1 MGRDQHSGPSTAARL
16 FAPWRHARNRLWA
29 HRSRLGPA
37 PSPVGDLPE
46 PLFFGEADRGEDL
59 VAGRWSVLG
68 QTIALEDGTI
78 WDPVPADARALA
90 AREGWGWLDDLA
102 ALGTRAARDLAR
114 RSTLEWIA
122 RFGTGRGPAWTP
134 ALAGR
139 RALRWSA
146 HAGMLVA
153 GAEAADA
160 ERFWRALLAQ
170 QRYLARAWPT
180 AAPGF
185 ARLEALAGLVWTGRL
200 LPHAGHGA
208 AIARFGDLAEGL
220 IDAEGGVAS
229 RRPGELAEALALL
242 IWTARVIEDG
252 GDKAAR
258 PHLAAIVRAV
268 PVLRQLRLGDG
279 TMARFHGG
287 AGGRARAIDEA
298 LAELRLEAL
307 PRPRTPM
314 GYARLTGGRVALV
327 MDATEPPATGHAGT
341 LAFEMSIGRWPLVVN
356 AGGGAGLAA
365 PEAAAAWTTAAH
377 STVTVAEAS
386 SARRAGGVLAEGPT
400 LVSLRQAQDATGMW
414 LLATQDGYVASH
426 GLLHERRVFVEA
438 RGREVR
444 GEEILSVTDA
454 RARSVF
460 DRAFTG
466 GRGGIAARFHL
477 HPLIGAEYDPGPQ
490 SVILTLPGGEI
501 WAFRAVGGATRL
513 EEGVYLDPE
522 VLMPQRTNVVVV
534 RAEVVEY
541 LGQITW
547 SFARLQEAPRAEPAA
562 PGP

>member
-1 MGRDQHSGPSTAARL
+1 MDRAEHSGPSTAARL
-16 FAPWRHARNRLWA
+16 FAPWSRARNRLWA
-29 HRSRLGPA
+29 HRARLGPA
-37 PSPVGDLPE
+37 PAPVRDLPE
-46 PLFFGEADRGEDL
+46 PLFFGDADRGEDL
-59 VAGRWSVLG
+59 VAGRWTVLG
-68 QTIALEDGTI
+68 QSIALEGGTI
-78 WDPVPADARALA
+78 WDPGPEDPRAMA
-90 AREGWGWLDDLA
+90 AREAWRWLDDLA

-114 RSTLEWIA
+114 CWTLDWIA

-134 ALAGR
+134 EIVGR
-139 RALRWSA
+139 RALRWTA
-146 HAGMLVA
+146 HAGMLVG
-153 GAEAADA
+153 GAEAQDAD
-160 ERFWRALLAQ
+160 RFWRALLAQ
-170 QRYLARAWPT
+170 QRYLLRAWPT
-180 AAPGF
+180 AAAGL
-185 ARLEALAGLVWTGRL
+185 ARMEALAGLVWSGRV
-200 LPHAGHGA
+200 LPHADHAA
-208 AIARFGDLAEGL
+208 AITGFGELAEAR
-220 IDAEGGVAS
+220 IDPEGGVAS
-229 RRPGELAEALALL
+229 RRPGELAEALALM
-242 IWTARVIEDG
+242 IWTARLLEDG
-252 GDKAAR
+252 GEKAAR
-258 PHLAAIVRAV
+258 PHLAAIVRGV

-287 AGGRARAIDEA
+287 AGGRARGIDEA

-307 PRPRTPM
+307 PRPKTPM

-327 MDATEPPATGHAGT
+327 MDAAAPPPGGHAGT
-341 LAFEMSIGRWPLVVN
+341 LAFEMSIGRRPVVVN
-356 AGGGAGLAA
+356 AGPGAGFAG

-386 SARRAGGVLAEGPT
+386 SARRAGGVLADGPT

-426 GLLHERRVFVEA
+426 GLLHERRIFVEA

-444 GEEILSVTDA
+444 GEEILTVTDA
-454 RARSVF
+454 RARAVF

-477 HPLIGAEYDPGPQ
+477 HPLVGAEYDPGPQ

-513 EEGVYLDPE
+513 EEGVYLDPDAL
-522 VLMPQRTNVVVV
+522 VPQRTSVVVV

-547 SFARLQEAPRAEPAA
+547 SFARLQEAPRAEPAVSGA
-562 PGP
+562 